1 MRRSGVRRLL
11 LLALLVA
18 ACRAPY
24 GFAGGGLPPHVK
36 TMAVLPFENE
46 TAAYE
51 LQRELHEALR
61 RELRGRLGVRDAAES
76 QADAIVR
83 FRSEHGPIK
92 DVSQL
97 SSILGNRPVESL
109 SPQLDFSP
117 STETAAEAPGA

>member
-1 MRRSGVRRLL
+1 MTNKIRV
-11 LLALLVA
+11 
-18 ACRAPY
+18 
-24 GFAGGGLPPHVK
+24 
-36 TMAVLPFENE
+36 N
-46 TAAYE
+46 TAN
-51 LQRELHEALR
+51 LHELLEIPGIDR
-61 RELRGRLGVRDAAES
+61 T

>member
-1 MRRSGVRRLL
+1 MTNKIRVNTANLQELL
-11 LLALLVA
+11 EIPGID
-18 ACRAPY
+18 R
-24 GFAGGGLPPHVK
+24 
-36 TMAVLPFENE
+36 T
-46 TAAYE
+46 
-51 LQRELHEALR
+51 
-61 RELRGRLGVRDAAES
+61 

-109 SPQLDFSP
+109 SPRLDFSP